1 MDFLVPKLSA
11 TMELATVRKWLKKPG
26 ERVKMGEA
34 LVEIETDKATI
45 EVEAPADATVNT
57 ILAPEGAQLPIG
69 GVLATLDAAGGAPT
83 SPTSVPKAVAL
94 APAASGP
101 RLVAPAPQPVASPPR
116 AASLPPRVFASPLA
130 RRLAAEHGLDLAALA
145 GTGPHRRIRKRD
157 VLAAASNQGRAPSS
171 TRRPANAT
179 IAENGT
185 GEAISQMRLRV
196 AETVSVSRRTIPAF
210 TLDRWVESTALHEA
224 RVAIG
229 SLVER
234 EVWRQADGHRLS
246 VAGDGRCV
254 AQVSDDARP
263 LGRDR

>member
-1 MDFLVPKLSA
+1 
-11 TMELATVRKWLKKPG
+11 ME
-26 ERVKMGEA
+26 
-34 LVEIETDKATI
+34 
-45 EVEAPADATVNT
+45 
-57 ILAPEGAQLPIG
+57 
-69 GVLATLDAAGGAPT
+69 
-83 SPTSVPKAVAL
+83 
-94 APAASGP
+94 
-101 RLVAPAPQPVASPPR
+101 
-116 AASLPPRVFASPLA
+116 
-130 RRLAAEHGLDLAALA
+130 LDLAALA

-234 EVWRQADGHRLS
+234 ESGVKPTVTDFLLQAM
-246 VAGDGRCV
+246 A
-254 AQVSDDARP
+254 DALRRYRTM
-263 LGRDR
+263 LDRWV

>member
-11 TMELATVRKWLKKPG
+11 TMESATVRKWLKKPG

-171 TRRPANAT
+171 NSAARQCDDRRKRHRRSDFADAPAR
-179 IAENGT
+179 G
-185 GEAISQMRLRV
+185 
-196 AETVSVSRRTIPAF
+196 
-210 TLDRWVESTALHEA
+210 
-224 RVAIG
+224 
-229 SLVER
+229 
-234 EVWRQADGHRLS
+234 
-246 VAGDGRCV
+246 GDGIGQPAHHPRLH
-254 AQVSDDARP
+254 ARP
-263 LGRDR
+263 LGQVDGPA